1 MKVGDLVKVSLC
13 FEGKLDCE
21 CFFCE
26 HDSNRVG
33 LVIADQQM
41 SPDQSGFRSGWQV
54 LFDCGEWEIFPSDLE
69 SGDVEVINGD
79 R

>member
-1 MKVGDLVKVSLC
+1 VKVGDLVKVGPC

-33 LVIADQQM
+33 IVMEDDRM
-41 SPDQSGFRSGWQV
+41 SAAEEGYRCGWWV

-69 SGDVEVINGD
+69 NGDVEVIHEAG
-79 R
+79 